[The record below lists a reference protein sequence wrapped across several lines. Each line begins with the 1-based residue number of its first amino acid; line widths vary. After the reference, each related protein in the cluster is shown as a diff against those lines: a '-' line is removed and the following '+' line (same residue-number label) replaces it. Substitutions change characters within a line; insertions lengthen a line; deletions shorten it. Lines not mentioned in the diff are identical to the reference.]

1 MNDLLLLPP
10 INYLEPK
17 DLTSP
22 LLGTQLKKDNKKITQ
37 GFCLVHSNGPA
48 CKKLIPVYQKFANE
62 NMKNKNKN
70 INCYAIQADSKDW
83 KGSSKLKLIV
93 KLLLDP
99 IDPPYFL
106 IINRHGVFQSL
117 PSIGSGDDDDDDD
130 DKKDETVESLHKIEK
145 TLTSLKYDYF
155 EKLKK

>member
-1 MNDLLLLPP
+1 MTELLLPP

-17 DLTSP
+17 DLTTS
-22 LLGTQLKKDNKKITQ
+22 LFGNQLQKDNKKITQ

-83 KGSSKLKLIV
+83 KGSSKLKLIA
-93 KLLLDP
+93 KLISGP
-99 IDPPYFL
+99 IVPPYFIL
-106 IINRHGVFQSL
+106 INKNGVFDDV
-117 PSIGSGDDDDDDD
+117 PSIASGDDDNDDDD
-130 DKKDETVESLHKIEK
+130 DEKDITVEDLQKLEK
-145 TLTSLKYDYF
+145 ALTNNKKYF
-155 EKLKK
+155 EKLKS